1 MINCLESTK
10 DNCLDLTK
18 DYGVTMLSY
27 YLWGQCNIPKPEEI
41 SSAKWI
47 DRENV
52 TINKKYNDERLEPG
66 WR

>member
-27 YLWGQCNIPKPEEI
+27 YLWEQSNIPKPEEI
-41 SSAKWI
+41 SSAQWI
-47 DRENV
+47 DRKNV

-66 WR
+66 RR

>member
-27 YLWGQCNIPKPEEI
+27 YLWGQSNIPKPEEI

-47 DRENV
+47 DRKNV

-66 WR
+66 RR